1 MSRLNQVETERVVV
15 QLMVLQSILR
25 VPFVHKRLCIEKNI
39 LIKGIGEEK
48 FKE

>member
-1 MSRLNQVETERVVV
+1 MSRLKQVETERVVV
-15 QLMVLQSILR
+15 QVMVLQSILR

-39 LIKGIGEEK
+39 FIIGINEDK